1 MTTTS
6 QPSDLLMEE
15 KFNTIIH
22 RSPGL
27 GLYLDWLKTL
37 HNQ

>member
-1 MTTTS
+1 MTITS
-6 QPSDLLMEE
+6 PPSELLMEE

-27 GLYLDWLKTL
+27 GLDLNWLKTL